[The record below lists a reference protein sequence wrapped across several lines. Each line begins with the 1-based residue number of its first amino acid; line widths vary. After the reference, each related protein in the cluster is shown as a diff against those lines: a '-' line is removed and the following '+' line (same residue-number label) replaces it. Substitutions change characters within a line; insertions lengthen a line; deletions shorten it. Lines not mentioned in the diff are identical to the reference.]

1 MAVISLLLFA
11 ATVLASPGHL
21 KLDFSKKA
29 VADPNLQARSAGSV
43 DVPLTQSADKIV
55 RKSSAY
61 AGSLFLLTFFF
72 CRNTPSISPL
82 ERLLNHLHC
91 SLTPAA
97 VIFGCLLLTQVLV
110 KAVTVV
116 MGRSTRR
123 NHLPSK

>member
-55 RKSSAY
+55 QKSSAY
-61 AGSLFLLTFFF
+61 AGSLFLLTIFSVGILHQSHHW
-72 CRNTPSISPL
+72 NASSII
-82 ERLLNHLHC
+82 C
-91 SLTPAA
+91 TAA
-97 VIFGCLLLTQVLV
+97 
-110 KAVTVV
+110 
-116 MGRSTRR
+116 
-123 NHLPSK
+123 